1 MGARGAAAHP
11 LYGRHA
17 GVKSFALR
25 QLLRCRWLRHLRSAD
40 SRLETRGA
48 RFRRG
53 NRRAR
58 EGEQGRQG
66 ATRGWGVVL
75 KGLGC
80 VWRLSAAAK
89 RCRRW
94 MCDPDAAAECLNAAS
109 CAARIREGGARL
121 ALSRPVRRL
130 LHSRPFSGGLC
141 QRAREQ
147 SATLLPCGTRCPSR
161 CLFSLS
167 ANLAGVDPSHP
178 HNPSSLTREAPGESP
193 GWSEAQGAGEWPG
206 RAVPEHCPP
215 RLEMQHSV
223 QVS

>member
-17 GVKSFALR
+17 DVKSFALR
-25 QLLRCRWLRHLRSAD
+25 QLLRCRLLRHLRSAD
-40 SRLETRGA
+40 SRLESRGA

-109 CAARIREGGARL
+109 CAARNKGGRCA
-121 ALSRPVRRL
+121 PG
-130 LHSRPFSGGLC
+130 P
-141 QRAREQ
+141 Q
-147 SATLLPCGTRCPSR
+147 SACTAFAPFPPLLRRP
-161 CLFSLS
+161 L
-167 ANLAGVDPSHP
+167 
-178 HNPSSLTREAPGESP
+178 
-193 GWSEAQGAGEWPG
+193 PG
-206 RAVPEHCPP
+206 RTRTVSHTPP
-215 RLEMQHSV
+215 LWH
-223 QVS
+223 QVSFPVPFFAVCKPCWCGP